1 MKNKILLAAVLA
13 TLALSGCNRPAD
25 TPAAPAGAPGP
36 AGPPGATGN
45 TGATGDSGA
54 TQYAPPA
61 ANTEAAELPAADIG
75 VDVASY
81 PQMDQVP
88 GYPVYYAPGMNSNYF
103 FYDGMY
109 WVYQRDNWYA
119 STWYNG
125 PWGYVAP
132 EVVPLFIL
140 RVPVQ
145 YYRQPPAYFHGWQ
158 ANAAPQWGVH
168 WGNGWSEHRKGW
180 DQWNHNSVP
189 AAAPLPAYQR
199 EFSGNKYPARDQ
211 QLVLHNQNYHYQPKD
226 AQVEHVF
233 HAQAVQK
240 APAPSQPG
248 RPAVGQEKQ
257 PRPGE
262 PEHNKPEAGVPQ
274 KALTAPHPEPGQR
287 EVEKMQ
293 KPEPG
298 HPPAESKPSPQPS
311 HQPEKA
317 AAPHEQPAPRPPQE
331 KPAPAKSAPEPK
343 PAPPVRQESRPPQKE
358 AAPHEQPAAKPAPA
372 PKEKEEKRE
381 EERK

>member
-1 MKNKILLAAVLA
+1 MKNKILFAAVLA
-13 TLALSGCNRPAD
+13 TLALSGCNKPAD
-25 TPAAPAGAPGP
+25 APAAPTGAPGP

-45 TGATGDSGA
+45 TGATGA
-54 TQYAPPA
+54 TGYTEPA

-81 PQMDQVP
+81 PQMEQVP
-88 GYPVYYAPGMNSNYF
+88 GYPVYYAPGMSSNYF

-125 PWGYVAP
+125 PWGYVDP
-132 EVVPLFIL
+132 EGVPLFIL

-145 YYRQPPAYFHGWQ
+145 YYREPPAYFRGWQ

-189 AAAPLPAYQR
+189 APAPLPAYQR
-199 EFSGNKYPARDQ
+199 EFSGNKYPARAQ

-240 APAPSQPG
+240 APAAMQPG
-248 RPAVGQEKQ
+248 RPAVGQEKE

-262 PEHNKPEAGVPQ
+262 TQHSKPEPVPPQ
-274 KALTAPHPEPGQR
+274 KASTAPHPEPMQR
-287 EVEKMQ
+287 EGEKMQ

-298 HPPAESKPSPQPS
+298 HPPAESKPAPQPS

-317 AAPHEQPAPRPPQE
+317 AVPHEQPAPRPPQE

-343 PAPPVRQESRPPQKE
+343 PAQPVKQESRPPQKE
-358 AAPHEQPAAKPAPA
+358 AAPHEQPAPKPASA
-372 PKEKEEKRE
+372 PKEKEE
-381 EERK
+381 ERK